1 MRIFTFVAWVCTCLF
16 IFSSSTRAD
25 DKTWKLVSDKGGVQL
40 FKESNRGVK
49 HKMFKS
55 VAVIDSPIEAI
66 MDVLLDANR
75 FKEWMPGCLLSNILS
90 EKPVDNRIKDYTLH
104 MALDISWP
112 FKNRD
117 FVVNTK
123 TTADWNNG
131 IFFMELNSVEREDIP
146 SPKGS
151 FRMLSLYGKF
161 EGESISKYQ
170 TRITYYSVFN
180 TGGRVGSIVSNNF
193 TGRIT
198 RGVVAGLVKVAEKPE
213 YKKAAKQNIY

>member
-1 MRIFTFVAWVCTCLF
+1 MRIFTFVTWVLVCFF
-16 IFSSSTRAD
+16 ILSSSTRAD
-25 DKTWKLVSDKGGVQL
+25 DKTWKLVSDRDGVQL
-40 FKESNRGVK
+40 YKEINRGGK
-49 HKMFKS
+49 NKMFKS
-55 VAVIDSPIEAI
+55 VSVIDSPIETI
-66 MDVLLDANR
+66 MDVLLDVNR

-123 TTADWNNG
+123 TTADLNNG
-131 IFFMELNSVEREDIP
+131 FFSVELNSVGREDIP

-151 FRMLSLYGKF
+151 FRMVSLYGKF
-161 EGESISKYQ
+161 EGEFISKFQ
-170 TRITYYSVFN
+170 TRLTYYSVFN
-180 TGGRVGSIVSNNF
+180 PGGRVGSIVSNNF

-198 RGVVAGLVKVAEKPE
+198 RGVVEGLAKVAEKPE
-213 YKKAAKQNIY
+213 YKKAAHENLF